1 LILFLQITEQHI
13 YRTTHTEQPNNAYR
27 TTEQPNNYRPH
38 DQGATM
44 SFFDSDKFLFVA
56 QDDGHLIPVH
66 YRELG
71 SKEGHLYSK
80 KVSWVDATIN
90 NVPLEQTFS
99 YEDEI
104 AYIKATKDE
113 ATNGFIVV
121 NERPSQSIPVEE
133 DIPQIHQ
140 KKKWLNRLDKLTLQ
154 PMTLPQA
161 KKKKKGHQRFPVK
174 PKTEVQKETYHHSY
188 DKFHDLVD
196 TKSSGILGSFIYK
209 IHYKDGYEKRVSWDD
224 GDWRGDNVKKE
235 VRYIPKYKERTY
247 CPPEHWLTPVVQWKN
262 IWLEMDEIER
272 GYKRDYVYVSEGE
285 LCPDSTIMGP
295 AIYFFDTICETV
307 EEYEKEWIKAT
318 KYWITGNLHNN
329 HTHRWLEIND
339 SSRLS
344 DASYLERVE
353 NEYLKNPSE
362 ETLNNYQ
369 DGWRLTQ
376 PGYEGYYRS
385 GAEGWIFKIFPSYHQ
400 EAVPHPHL

>member
-1 LILFLQITEQHI
+1 
-13 YRTTHTEQPNNAYR
+13 
-27 TTEQPNNYRPH
+27 
-38 DQGATM
+38 M
-44 SFFDSDKFLFVA
+44 SFCDSDKFLFVA

-113 ATNGFIVV
+113 ATNGYIVV
-121 NERPSQSIPVEE
+121 NERPSQWIPVEE

-174 PKTEVQKETYHHSY
+174 PKTEVQKETDHHSY
-188 DKFHDLVD
+188 DKFQDLVD

-209 IHYKDGYEKRVSWDD
+209 IQYKDGYEKRVSWDD
-224 GDWRGDNVKKE
+224 GDDRGDNVKKE

-285 LCPDSTIMGP
+285 LCPDSASIMGP
-295 AIYFFDTICETV
+295 AIYFFEKICETV
-307 EEYEKEWIKAT
+307 EEYEREWIRAN

-385 GAEGWIFKIFPSYHQ
+385 GGEGWIFKIFPSYHH

>member
-1 LILFLQITEQHI
+1 
-13 YRTTHTEQPNNAYR
+13 
-27 TTEQPNNYRPH
+27 
-38 DQGATM
+38 M
-44 SFFDSDKFLFVA
+44 SFSDSDKFLFVA
-56 QDDGHLIPVH
+56 QDDGHLFPVH

-71 SKEGHLYSK
+71 EKEGHLYSK
-80 KVSWVDATIN
+80 KVSWADATIN
-90 NVPLEQTFS
+90 NVPLEQSFS

-104 AYIKATKDE
+104 EYIRSMQSSEIPGTR
-113 ATNGFIVV
+113 GYIVV
-121 NERPSQSIPVEE
+121 NERTSRSIPVEE
-133 DIPQIHQ
+133 DLPQIHQ

-161 KKKKKGHQRFPVK
+161 KKKKKGHQRFPIK
-174 PKTEVQKETYHHSY
+174 PKTEVQKETDHHSSE
-188 DKFHDLVD
+188 KFQDIVD

-224 GDWRGDNVKKE
+224 GDDWGNNVEKE

-247 CPPEHWLTPVVQWKN
+247 CPPEHWLTPVIQWKN
-262 IWLEMDEIER
+262 IWLEMDEIEH
-272 GYKRDYVYVSEGE
+272 GYQRDYVYVREGE
-285 LCPDSTIMGP
+285 LCPDSASIMGP
-295 AIYFFDTICETV
+295 AIYFFETPCDNT
-307 EEYEKEWIKAT
+307 EEYEKQWIKAN

-344 DASYLERVE
+344 DTSYLERVE
-353 NEYLKNPSE
+353 KEYLKNPSE

-385 GAEGWIFKIFPSYHQ
+385 GYYRSGTKGWIFKILPSKQ
-400 EAVPHPHL
+400 DEAVPLPHL

>member
-1 LILFLQITEQHI
+1 
-13 YRTTHTEQPNNAYR
+13 
-27 TTEQPNNYRPH
+27 
-38 DQGATM
+38 M
-44 SFFDSDKFLFVA
+44 SFSDSDKFLFVA

-80 KVSWVDATIN
+80 KVSWADATIN
-90 NVPLEQTFS
+90 NVPLEQSFS

-104 AYIKATKDE
+104 EYIRSMQTSG
-113 ATNGFIVV
+113 TSGTRGYIVV
-121 NERPSQSIPVEE
+121 NERPSRSIPVEE

-174 PKTEVQKETYHHSY
+174 PKTEVQKETDHHSY
-188 DKFHDLVD
+188 DKFQDLVD

-209 IHYKDGYEKRVSWDD
+209 IQYKDGYEKRVSWDD
-224 GDWRGDNVKKE
+224 GDDRGDNVKKE

-272 GYKRDYVYVSEGE
+272 GYKRDYVYVPEGE
-285 LCPDSTIMGP
+285 LCPDSTSIMGP
-295 AIYFFDTICETV
+295 AIYFFETPCETI
-307 EEYEKEWIKAT
+307 EGYEKEWVKAN

-385 GAEGWIFKIFPSYHQ
+385 GGEGWIFKIFPSYHH